1 MNQHDVLEEQGSAD
15 VGAQRVARVY
25 AEALLTAADQAGQ
38 ADALEQ
44 EYASLLRDAFQ
55 AEYLE
60 TILCSGAIGRKH
72 KAELIAKVFQGR
84 ASATFFNYLQV
95 LNEHERLDLLRPIFA
110 AFRQLREQRARR
122 MRVQVRSAVALPAD
136 QRDRLVSE
144 LRQTFQVEPILQEQV
159 DPDLLGGMVVRV
171 GDWVYDASIR
181 RELETIRSE
190 LIARSSH
197 EIQSRRDQFCTQ

>member
-1 MNQHDVLEEQGSAD
+1 MNQHEEFEKPGSAD
-15 VGAQRVARVY
+15 VGAQRIARVY

-38 ADALEQ
+38 ADALEE

-55 AEYLE
+55 VGDLE

-72 KAELIAKVFQGR
+72 KAELIARVFQGR
-84 ASATFFNYLQV
+84 ASATMFNFLQV
-95 LNEHERLDLLRPIFA
+95 LNEHERLKLLRPIYA
-110 AFRQLREQRARR
+110 AFRQLRDQRARR
-122 MRVQVRSAVALPAD
+122 LRVQVRSAVPLPTD
-136 QRDRLVSE
+136 QRDRLLSE
-144 LRQTFQVEPILQEQV
+144 LRQTFQVEPLLQEQV
-159 DPDLLGGMVVRV
+159 DPELLGGMVVRV